1 VGLERAWLGR
11 LLEGHED
18 VDAVPRARPNIYR
31 LLAVLGLQPKET
43 SALFDMMWFCTKS
56 TAIGAKMGIFTPMY
70 LFVCRKSGKTE

>member
-1 VGLERAWLGR
+1 
-11 LLEGHED
+11 
-18 VDAVPRARPNIYR
+18 VPGWGDFWKVMKMWMPFRVLVQNIYR

-43 SALFDMMWFCTKS
+43 SALFDMMWFGTKS